1 MERLCLASGC
11 VAFVFED
18 GVVVIVGSVVSIVVV
33 KFIVG
38 FILIHVVSVVY
49 SQLMTEDIVCFRLQ
63 ETCRVTMVPVTFIV
77 SIVIVLIVIVLIV
90 IVSIVIIVSLIIITS
105 FLKLL

>member
-18 GVVVIVGSVVSIVVV
+18 GVVVIVGSVVTIVV

-63 ETCRVTMVPVTFIV
+63 ETCGVTMVPVTFIV
-77 SIVIVLIVIVLIV
+77 SISIVSIVIVLIV

-105 FLKLL
+105 FLNLL